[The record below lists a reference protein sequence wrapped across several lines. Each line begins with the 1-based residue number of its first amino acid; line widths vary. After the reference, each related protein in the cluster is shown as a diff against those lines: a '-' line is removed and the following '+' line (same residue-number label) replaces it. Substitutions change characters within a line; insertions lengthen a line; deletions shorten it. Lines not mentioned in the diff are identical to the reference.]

1 MSEPVVVAAAS
12 LHALVRAIVRRAGS
26 SEVEARLV
34 ADQLVEANLAGH
46 DSHGVGIIPRYVDHL
61 QTGSLRPN
69 QHVSRIHEAGPLLT
83 LDGNQGYG
91 QAVGFEAM
99 ELGAARARAH
109 GAAVVGLINAH
120 HLGRIGH
127 WAEQCSRAGLVS
139 IHFVSVRARP
149 IVAPWGGSDARLGTN
164 PFCVG
169 VPRPGAAPLI
179 LDFATS
185 RVAQGKTRVA
195 YNRGEPMAPGT
206 LIDDRGGPTTD
217 PRYTVVAPYGAILP
231 LGEHKGYG
239 LALVCEILGGAL
251 TGGETM
257 HDGEERPYILN
268 GMLTILIDPE
278 RMATAGNLAAEAAAL
293 VDFVTAS
300 PPAGGV
306 DHVRVPGEP
315 ERESRLARMAAG
327 VPIDP
332 TTWAGVLEAAERL
345 GVPRSE
351 LLALAGL

>member
-1 MSEPVVVAAAS
+1 MPEPVVVAAAD
-12 LHALVRAIVRRAGS
+12 LHAVICAIFSRAGS
-26 SEVEARLV
+26 SDVEARLV

-46 DSHGVGIIPRYVDHL
+46 DSHGVGIVPRYADSL
-61 QTGSLRPN
+61 EAGSLRPN
-69 QHVSRIHEAGPLLT
+69 QHVSRMRDAGPLLT

-91 QAVGFEAM
+91 QVVGFEAM
-99 ELGAARARAH
+99 ELGIARGRAY

-169 VPRPGAAPLI
+169 VPRPGTAPLI

-195 YNRGEPMAPGT
+195 HNLGEPMPPGT

-217 PRYTVVAPYGAILP
+217 PRFAVLAPYGAILP

-239 LALVCEILGGAL
+239 LALLCEILGGAL

-278 RMATAGNLAAEAAAL
+278 RMATAGNLGAEATAL

-300 PPAGGV
+300 PPADGV
-306 DHVRVPGEP
+306 DRVRIPGEP
-315 ERESRLARMAAG
+315 ERESRHARTAAG
-327 VPIDP
+327 IPIDP
-332 TTWAGVLEAAERL
+332 TTWAEVLDAAERL
-345 GVPRSE
+345 GLARAE
-351 LLALAGL
+351 LVTLASL

>member
-1 MSEPVVVAAAS
+1 MPDQVVVTAANLRTAI
-12 LHALVRAIVRRAGS
+12 RAIVRRAGS
-26 SEVEARLV
+26 SEVEAELV

-46 DSHGVGIIPRYVDHL
+46 DSHGVGIIPRYAESL
-61 QTGSLRPN
+61 QSGSLRPN
-69 QHVSRIHEAGPLLT
+69 QHVTLVHDAGALLT

-91 QAVGFEAM
+91 QVIGFEAM
-99 ELGAARARAH
+99 ELGIGRARQH
-109 GAAVVGLINAH
+109 GTAIVGLANAH

-127 WAEQCSRAGLVS
+127 WAEQCSRGGIIS

-149 IVAPWGGSDARLGTN
+149 IVAPWGGRDARLGTN

-169 VPRPGAAPLI
+169 IPRDGTDPLI

-206 LIDDRGGPTTD
+206 LIDDRGNPTTD
-217 PRYTVVAPYGAILP
+217 PRFSVVEPYGAILP

-239 LALVCEILGGAL
+239 LALICEILGGAL

-257 HDGEERPYILN
+257 RDAQRRPYILN

-278 RMATAGNLAAEAAAL
+278 RMGTSDNLAREAAGL
-293 VDFVTAS
+293 IEFVIAS
-300 PPAGGV
+300 PPANGN
-306 DHVRVPGEP
+306 DRIRIPGEP
-315 ERESRLARMAAG
+315 ERENRREREACG
-327 VPIDP
+327 IPIDEA
-332 TTWAGVLEAAERL
+332 TWTGVLAAAEQM
-345 GVPRSE
+345 GMGAAEVS
-351 LLALAGL
+351 ALAGV

>member
-1 MSEPVVVAAAS
+1 LPDSVVVTAAN
-12 LHALVRAIVRRAGS
+12 LHAAICAIVCRAGS

-46 DSHGVGIIPRYVDHL
+46 DSHGVGIIPRYAASL
-61 QTGSLRPN
+61 QSGSLRPN
-69 QHVSRIHEAGPLLT
+69 QHVSLVHDAGPVLT

-91 QAVGFEAM
+91 QAIGFEAM
-99 ELGAARARAH
+99 ELGIARARAH
-109 GAAVVGLINAH
+109 GTAIVGLANAH

-139 IHFVSVRARP
+139 VHFVSVRARP
-149 IVAPWGGSDARLGTN
+149 IVAPWGGRDARLGTN

-169 VPRPGAAPLI
+169 VPRRDEDPLI

-195 YNRGEPMAPGT
+195 YNRGEPMPPGT
-206 LIDDRGGPTTD
+206 LIDDRGDPTTD
-217 PRYTVVAPYGAILP
+217 PRYSVVQPYGAILP

-239 LALVCEILGGAL
+239 LALLCEILGGAL

-278 RMATAGNLAAEAAAL
+278 RMATAGNLAAEATAL

-300 PPAGGV
+300 PPADGV
-306 DHVRVPGEP
+306 DRIRIPGEP
-315 ERESRLARMAAG
+315 ERESRRARMASG
-327 VPIDP
+327 IPIDP
-332 TTWAGVLEAAERL
+332 ATWAEVLDAAEQL
-345 GVPRSE
+345 GLPRAE
-351 LLALAGL
+351 VVTLAGL